1 MRKSRWVDEGYAF
14 RAAFSPEMKGV
25 MDGFLPAEHGRR
37 RTLKAPI
44 GCTGDGLHTGRRM
57 SLTLRPAA
65 AGTGILFRRTDLGLD
80 IPARFDFVTDTR
92 LCTAI
97 ALPDAPHPCPW
108 AQG

>member
-1 MRKSRWVDEGYAF
+1 
-14 RAAFSPEMKGV
+14 MKDA

-44 GCTGDGLHTGRRM
+44 GCMGDGLHTGRRM

-80 IPARFDFVTDTR
+80 IPVVQRAHW
-92 LCTAI
+92 
-97 ALPDAPHPCPW
+97 APAE
-108 AQG
+108 AQYFGE